1 MSLNQDK
8 CSFLSLSVD
17 YLLKTNLVCDD
28 EILTNTK
35 QEKVLGVKLDNKF
48 IFATHL
54 LNISKNDNK
63 NLNALTQFQK
73 YMTTD

>member
-1 MSLNQDK
+1 MALDPNK
-8 CSFLSLSVD
+8 CSFLVLGVDNSLQI
-17 YLLKTNLVCDD
+17 NPVCDE
-28 EILTNTK
+28 EILKNTK
-35 QEKVLGVKLDNKF
+35 EEKVLGVTSDKKF
-48 IFATHL
+48 NFATHL

>member
-1 MSLNQDK
+1 MVLNQDK
-8 CSFLSLSVD
+8 CSFLSLSVV

-28 EILTNTK
+28 EILTNSK

>member
-1 MSLNQDK
+1 MNLNQDK

-17 YLLKTNLVCDD
+17 YLLKNNLVCDD

-48 IFATHL
+48 YFATHL